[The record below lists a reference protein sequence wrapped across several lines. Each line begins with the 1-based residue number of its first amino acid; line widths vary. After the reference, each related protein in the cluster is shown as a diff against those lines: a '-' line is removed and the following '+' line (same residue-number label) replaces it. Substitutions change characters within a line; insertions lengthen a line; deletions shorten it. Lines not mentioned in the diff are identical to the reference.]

1 MTIAEVQQLFAY
13 NRWANDRILS
23 ATAVLSAEQFGR
35 DMASSFPSVAATLA
49 HILAAEWVWLSRWN
63 GESPAGLP
71 SDWGDDTHADLVS
84 RWRRHE
90 ADQSRFLD
98 SLDPARLAA
107 PLSYR
112 NTKGEPFIV
121 PLEHL
126 LRHVIN
132 HSTYH
137 RGQVTTMLRQL
148 GVPAS
153 ATDYV
158 LYCTTVAALQP
169 AQ

>member
-23 ATAVLSAEQFGR
+23 AASALSAEQFSR
-35 DMASSFPSVAATLA
+35 DLASSFPSVAATLA
-49 HILAAEWVWLSRWN
+49 HILAAEWIWLARWN
-63 GESPAGLP
+63 GASPDGLP
-71 SDWGDDTHADLVS
+71 DVWSNDTHSQLVQ
-84 RWRRHE
+84 RWRLHE
-90 ADQSRFLD
+90 AAQSQFLD
-98 SLDPARLAA
+98 SLDAARLVA

-112 NTKGEPFIV
+112 NTKGDSFTV
-121 PLEHL
+121 PLEQL
-126 LRHVIN
+126 VRHVIN

-148 GVPAS
+148 GVPAP

-158 LYCTTVAALQP
+158 LYCTTVAVLQP

>member
-1 MTIAEVQQLFAY
+1 MTIAEVHQLFAY
-13 NRWANDRILS
+13 NRWANDQLLG
-23 ATAVLSAEQFGR
+23 AAAALSAEQFAR
-35 DMASSFPSVAATLA
+35 DMGSSFPSLAATFA

-63 GESPAGLP
+63 GVSPDGLP
-71 SDWGDDTHADLVS
+71 SDWGNETHTDLVR

-98 SLDPARLAA
+98 SLDPARLTA

-112 NTKGEPFIV
+112 NTKGDAFIV

-126 LRHVIN
+126 IRHVIN

-137 RGQVTTMLRQL
+137 RGQLTTMLRQL
-148 GVPAS
+148 GSTAP

-158 LYCTTVAALQP
+158 LYCTTVTALQP